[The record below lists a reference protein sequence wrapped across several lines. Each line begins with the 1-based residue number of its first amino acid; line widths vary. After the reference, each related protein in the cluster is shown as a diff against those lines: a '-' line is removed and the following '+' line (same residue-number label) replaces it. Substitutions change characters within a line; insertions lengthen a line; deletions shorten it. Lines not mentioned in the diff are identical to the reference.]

1 MEQLLVPH
9 QDGAAP
15 GEAELPGGEVDN
27 VEQVGDHPG
36 DLPEGL
42 VLHPRLTGLDEVQVI
57 LQKRGVQ
64 HRQQAVTM
72 ADGGGRL
79 HVGVRDGLTADQVGA
94 GLQTDEGDVLRGLP
108 LDAGRQRVQIN
119 VALERQVTAALQ
131 ALLLHQLLH
140 AAAQTGDV
148 SLGSGEVVV
157 HDDAIAGLD
166 KPGGQNVL
174 AGPAL
179 MGGQAVLN
187 AEQLLQFRLHLV
199 KGLRPCVGV
208 VRCQHGGLLPVG
220 HGVHAG
226 VRQHVQKDILIVQL
240 EGVEPGLLHLLQPLL
255 RGQQVQLLDDLHLVH
270 LHGDGFV
277 LVKCNGGHNAL
288 LLG

>member
-15 GEAELPGGEVDN
+15 GKAELPGGEVDN

-36 DLPEGL
+36 DLSDGL

-64 HRQQAVTM
+64 HRQQTVTM

-131 ALLLHQLLH
+131 TLLLHQLLH
-140 AAAQTGDV
+140 TAAQTGDV

-157 HDDAIAGLD
+157 HDNAIAGLD

-199 KGLRPCVGV
+199 KGLRPSVGV
-208 VRCQHGGLLPVG
+208 VRAC
-220 HGVHAG
+220 
-226 VRQHVQKDILIVQL
+226 KM
-240 EGVEPGLLHLLQPLL
+240 
-255 RGQQVQLLDDLHLVH
+255 
-270 LHGDGFV
+270 
-277 LVKCNGGHNAL
+277 
-288 LLG
+288 